1 LRLILKKIKQGE
13 NLQENKKQLLECTD
27 KMLKSILASLKDCPM
42 EFRIMCHFLQ
52 QECTKRF
59 PDSQY
64 ISVGGLLFL
73 RFFCPSILA
82 PDVAGLVP
90 ADTLSTNTRRVLVL
104 ITKILQNLSNN
115 ILFGQKEDY
124 LGDFN
129 AFITKNLVPLHD
141 FFDQLVQVDME
152 NNIKNSIA
160 LPEDVMLTDMGTIH
174 SLLVKD
180 LSKVGKNMIKLNANG
195 LIPLL
200 TAELARLAILK
211 PPN

>member
-1 LRLILKKIKQGE
+1 
-13 NLQENKKQLLECTD
+13 
-27 KMLKSILASLKDCPM
+27 MLKSILASLKDCPM

-64 ISVGGLLFL
+64 ISVGGLFFL

-82 PDVAGLVP
+82 PDVAGLVA
-90 ADTLSTNTRRVLVL
+90 ADALAPNTRRALVL

-115 ILFGQKEDY
+115 IQFGQKEDY

-129 AFITKNLVPLHD
+129 VFITKNLVLLHK
-141 FFDQLVQVDME
+141 FFDELVQVNME
-152 NNIKNSIA
+152 SNIKNSLA
-160 LPEDVMLTDMGTIH
+160 LPEEVMQTDMATIH

-180 LSKVGKNMIKLNANG
+180 LSKVGKNMVRLNANA

-211 PPN
+211 PSN